1 MNKSEKSTF
10 ESPDQP
16 RIVIYSDQ
24 EYLLRFIYSLLLCDI
39 ITMSVGYIAIGSRF
53 GISVKLLCG
62 LLFGG
67 CSLFLSCLLVYAIA
81 VILERGPVLI
91 LDSSGAFELV
101 SFLKLGR
108 LPLGDIVGVR
118 LNLNSFQ
125 DLIVFQIR
133 PQSEVWQKAT
143 RSSIFVR
150 RYFSLFSNCLWI
162 PIDFLLVE
170 ETDLIKNISIF
181 NRALRREISAG
192 HASASDAFL
201 NNELKSRVIE
211 SPISIAESTVESPA
225 NELSHATPPTPPLA
239 SLSSSTLFKRFEA
252 IFRAGQSE
260 EADRAQSDLRKMGGE
275 IYAEEQDE
283 QKKNILV
290 KVEAIKKD
298 FRESKMDRLLCDLYL
313 DEISHF
319 SSWAQSTPQRL
330 PSEILNSE
338 SENRSTLEEESRF
351 EFRGHKFAFRLTR
364 QQSASADSPLS
375 VFFDEEEVCV
385 LSVRV
390 EIGELAPQSL
400 IKFLPGPWEAL
411 VRELFEVCRSQRQS
425 VDEIEMNETQV
436 IEHIENTG
444 ELKKRFGLGQE

>member
-1 MNKSEKSTF
+1 MNKAEKSTF

-39 ITMSVGYIAIGSRF
+39 VTMSVGCIVIGSRF

-67 CSLFLSCLLVYAIA
+67 CSLLLSCLLVYAIA

-101 SFLKLGR
+101 SILKFGR

-125 DLIVFQIR
+125 SLIVIQIR
-133 PQSEVWQKAT
+133 PQSEVWQRAT
-143 RSSIFVR
+143 RRSIFVR

-162 PIDFLLVE
+162 PVDFLLIE
-170 ETDLIKNISIF
+170 EIDLIKNIGSF
-181 NRALRREISAG
+181 SRVLRREISAG
-192 HASASDAFL
+192 QVSASDAFL

-211 SPISIAESTVESPA
+211 SPISSAESTSESPA
-225 NELSHATPPTPPLA
+225 DELSHVLPPPPLVPP
-239 SLSSSTLFKRFEA
+239 SSSTLFKRFEA
-252 IFRAGQSE
+252 IFGAGQSE
-260 EADRAQSDLRKMGGE
+260 EADRTQMDLRKMGGKIDE
-275 IYAEEQDE
+275 GEQDE
-283 QKKNILV
+283 EKKNILV
-290 KVEAIKKD
+290 KVEAIRKD

-319 SSWAQSTPQRL
+319 STWAQSTPQRL
-330 PSEILNSE
+330 PSEIVNSE

-375 VFFDEEEVCV
+375 IFFDDEEVCV

-411 VRELFEVCRSQRQS
+411 VRELLEVCRSQRQS